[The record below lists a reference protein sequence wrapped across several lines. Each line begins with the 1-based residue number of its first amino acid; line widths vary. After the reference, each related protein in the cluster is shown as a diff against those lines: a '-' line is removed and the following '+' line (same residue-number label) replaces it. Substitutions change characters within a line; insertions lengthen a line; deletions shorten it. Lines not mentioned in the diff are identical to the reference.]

1 MKISKLTSFDIL
13 ERPAKVASFAKKI
26 IVIQILGTVIPV
38 LFSFAL
44 TWAKSAYTN
53 GYIAVSILLLVLY
66 FAEQTLESIGT
77 TITELKSAQFQALTT
92 SESTKIVLNLNNTV
106 KSKVFKKSKGNLTM
120 VEDSEI
126 TQQSLDYLSSYWN
139 LQILVPVFISQII
152 VILATLAATI
162 VTVATDESSTTLEVI
177 LTTSMLI
184 ASIFLYIPLT
194 RKRIKVMRKYRKVK
208 QDNKAKTE
216 VLKTEIK
223 TIDFISEK
231 DFTYHAEKLRTALD
245 ENITAEKD
253 ENLKLNKVFIERSF
267 LSSMIMI
274 ILIGI
279 NLYSRH
285 TFTLESIFGI
295 VAFSQI
301 FSRILREITHITDRF
316 ERVMNTVVEMEGLYD
331 SFKNIYTVYE
341 REMNKKII
349 SSDINTVTIDEFTA
363 SQDPNG
369 VFSLINTNLISINS
383 GDTYLVYG
391 HTGCGKST
399 FLYLLTGKLNLQN
412 SPIIF
417 SNGDSGYLN
426 SIAYQTDKSM
436 ANNFVVN
443 EIAITDDI
451 NSVDIVKFFSILN
464 GLHLYTEVLQML
476 RNTEFDN
483 KNWTDDM
490 KVFNFLQA
498 RKTKQFSSGQ
508 MQRLALAKLLYN
520 LSDTNQ
526 LVALDEPFN
535 RLDDQTAT
543 SCMEFIQ
550 QYIMKRNRILILA
563 THQVEICRSYSNHE
577 IYFEEDVN
585 KSYLKTNS

>member
-1 MKISKLTSFDIL
+1 
-13 ERPAKVASFAKKI
+13 
-26 IVIQILGTVIPV
+26 
-38 LFSFAL
+38 
-44 TWAKSAYTN
+44 
-53 GYIAVSILLLVLY
+53 
-66 FAEQTLESIGT
+66 
-77 TITELKSAQFQALTT
+77 
-92 SESTKIVLNLNNTV
+92 
-106 KSKVFKKSKGNLTM
+106 
-120 VEDSEI
+120 
-126 TQQSLDYLSSYWN
+126 
-139 LQILVPVFISQII
+139 
-152 VILATLAATI
+152 
-162 VTVATDESSTTLEVI
+162 
-177 LTTSMLI
+177 
-184 ASIFLYIPLT
+184 
-194 RKRIKVMRKYRKVK
+194 
-208 QDNKAKTE
+208 
-216 VLKTEIK
+216 
-223 TIDFISEK
+223 
-231 DFTYHAEKLRTALD
+231 
-245 ENITAEKD
+245 
-253 ENLKLNKVFIERSF
+253 
-267 LSSMIMI
+267 MI

-550 QYIMKRNRILILA
+550 QYIM
-563 THQVEICRSYSNHE
+563 
-577 IYFEEDVN
+577 
-585 KSYLKTNS
+585 

>member
-349 SSDINTVTIDEFTA
+349 SSDINTVTIAEFTA

-443 EIAITDDI
+443 EIAITDDM

-490 KVFNFLQA
+490 KVFYFLQA

-563 THQVEICRSYSNHE
+563 THQVEICRSYANHE

>member
-341 REMNKKII
+341 REMNKKIR
-349 SSDINTVTIDEFTA
+349 
-363 SQDPNG
+363 
-369 VFSLINTNLISINS
+369 
-383 GDTYLVYG
+383 
-391 HTGCGKST
+391 
-399 FLYLLTGKLNLQN
+399 
-412 SPIIF
+412 
-417 SNGDSGYLN
+417 
-426 SIAYQTDKSM
+426 
-436 ANNFVVN
+436 
-443 EIAITDDI
+443 
-451 NSVDIVKFFSILN
+451 FF
-464 GLHLYTEVLQML
+464 
-476 RNTEFDN
+476 
-483 KNWTDDM
+483 
-490 KVFNFLQA
+490 
-498 RKTKQFSSGQ
+498 
-508 MQRLALAKLLYN
+508 
-520 LSDTNQ
+520 
-526 LVALDEPFN
+526 
-535 RLDDQTAT
+535 
-543 SCMEFIQ
+543 
-550 QYIMKRNRILILA
+550 
-563 THQVEICRSYSNHE
+563 
-577 IYFEEDVN
+577 
-585 KSYLKTNS
+585 

>member
-349 SSDINTVTIDEFTA
+349 SSDINTVTIAEFTA

-443 EIAITDDI
+443 EIAITDDM

-563 THQVEICRSYSNHE
+563 THQVEICRSYANHE

>member
-349 SSDINTVTIDEFTA
+349 SSDINTVTIAEFTA

-443 EIAITDDI
+443 EIAITDDM

-550 QYIMKRNRILILA
+550 QYIMKCNRILILA
-563 THQVEICRSYSNHE
+563 THQVEICRSYANHE

>member
-349 SSDINTVTIDEFTA
+349 SSDINTVTIAEFTA

-443 EIAITDDI
+443 EIAITDDM

-498 RKTKQFSSGQ
+498 RKTKLFSSGQ

-563 THQVEICRSYSNHE
+563 THQVEICRSYANHE